1 MCIRDSPT
9 IKDETLSVIGGVAV
23 ETYKSCLLYTSKVVD
38 KWTSGKDSHFING
51 LEEGKT
57 YILSE
62 TVSPEEYV
70 KSTDIEFTV
79 SKEKVN
85 EKVNMK
91 DKQVSFTKT
100 DVTGEKE
107 VEGAEITVTDK
118 VTGKVVDLSL
128 IHI

>member
-1 MCIRDSPT
+1 M
-9 IKDETLSVIGGVAV
+9 
-23 ETYKSCLLYTSKVVD
+23 
-38 KWTSGKDSHFING
+38 G
-51 LEEGKT
+51 LEEGRT

-91 DKQVSFTKT
+91 DKQVKVSKLT
-100 DVTGEKE
+100 VVEKSHWCSY
-107 VEGAEITVTDK
+107 ANY
-118 VTGKVVDLSL
+118 
-128 IHI
+128 